1 MQLHNQKND
10 RVYRASVHD
19 RKARTR
25 TLIQLGGLMEKAGL
39 LTCVDLTLGEDL
51 QKDLHTRDSVAT
63 LFGALLAIK
72 QELYSPDADAFKLI
86 WKERGKKGLQ
96 TP

>member
-10 RVYRASVHD
+10 RLYRAAVQD

-39 LTCVDLTLGEDL
+39 LDCVDLTLGEDL
-51 QKDLHTRDSVAT
+51 QKDLHTRDGVAT
-63 LFGALLAIK
+63 LFGSLLALK
-72 QELYSPDADAFKLI
+72 QEFHSPDAEACKII

-96 TP
+96 T

>member
-10 RVYRASVHD
+10 RLYRAAVQD

-39 LTCVDLTLGEDL
+39 LDCVDLTLGEDL
-51 QKDLHTRDSVAT
+51 QKDPETQDGVAT

-72 QELYSPDADAFKLI
+72 QELHSPDRDAFKLI
-86 WKERGKKGLQ
+86 WKERGKKGLR
-96 TP
+96 T